1 MTERFRL
8 TRRDF
13 LRLGAVTGP
22 ASIVAACGWDGGSA
36 LEPKL
41 RAFSRIN
48 DWVSENVLQSSN
60 RLAREYP
67 VSARTRAENFPSYS
81 ITYNRTGSFPSP
93 PSPKDWSLEVGGLVQ
108 KPIRLGQG
116 AIEAMPRISYTV
128 KHHCVEGWTAVATWT
143 GVPLSAIVTL
153 VRPTEQA
160 SYLRFDSFD
169 SDYYN
174 GWDLKSAMH
183 PQTILAYG
191 YNDRPLMMNH
201 GAPLRLYSPIKLG
214 YKLTKYLTR
223 MTFTRERPGGYWED
237 HGYPWFGGV

>member
-1 MTERFRL
+1 MTEQSRL

-13 LRLGAVTGP
+13 LRLGAVAGP

-48 DWVSENVLQSSN
+48 DWVGEKVIQSST
-60 RLAREYP
+60 RLAEEYP
-67 VSARTRAENFPSYS
+67 VGARTPAVNFPSYS

-93 PSPKDWSLEVGGLVQ
+93 PSMKDWTLEIGGLVQ
-108 KPIRLGQG
+108 KSIRLSRSQ
-116 AIEAMPRISYTV
+116 IEAMPRISYTV

-143 GVPLSAIVTL
+143 GVPLAAIVGL
-153 VRPTEQA
+153 VQPTAQA
-160 SYLRFDSFD
+160 RYLRFDSFD

-223 MTFTRERPGGYWED
+223 VTFTRERPGGYWED
-237 HGYPWFGGV
+237 RGYPWFGGV